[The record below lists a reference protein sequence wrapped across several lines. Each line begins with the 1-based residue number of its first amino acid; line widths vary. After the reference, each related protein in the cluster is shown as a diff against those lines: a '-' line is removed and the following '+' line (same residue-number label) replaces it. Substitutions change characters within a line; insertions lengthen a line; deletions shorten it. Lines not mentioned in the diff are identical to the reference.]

1 MPLWALALLFLLVP
15 IAELYVIYQVGDAIG
30 VAVDLPAACGGFAA
44 GHAAAQVPGTGG
56 VAALQRQPRAGP
68 DAAPRGARRGARDLR
83 RSVPDH
89 ARLPHGHRRPD
100 APDPAHALGDPALP
114 RAGGWAAGWWWA
126 AVAPTTT
133 SRAARA
139 STTSD
144 PARGSS
150 RERSGARA
158 VLLRRGPRHS
168 RDVAG
173 GRDDPVRGPQ
183 AARAPRGAR
192 ASSGAARA
200 GAPSC
205 PTGSRSSSS
214 R

>member
-30 VAVDLPAACGGFAA
+30 VVWTFLLLAADSLLGTLLLRSQGRAVWQRFNDNLAQGRMPHREVLDGVLVIFGGAFLITPGFLTDIVGLTLLIPPTRSVIRRFLVRRLGPPCGG
-44 GHAAAQVPGTGG
+44 G
-56 VAALQRQPRAGP
+56 RRSPRL
-68 DAAPRGARRGARDLR
+68 RRRGQRARVR
-83 RSVPDH
+83 
-89 ARLPHGHRRPD
+89 
-100 APDPAHALGDPALP
+100 
-114 RAGGWAAGWWWA
+114 
-126 AVAPTTT
+126 
-133 SRAARA
+133 RA
-139 STTSD
+139 S

-183 AARAPRGAR
+183 AARAPRGAER
-192 ASSGAARA
+192 SSGAARA
-200 GAPSC
+200 GTPSC
-205 PTGSRSSSS
+205 RTGSRSSSS